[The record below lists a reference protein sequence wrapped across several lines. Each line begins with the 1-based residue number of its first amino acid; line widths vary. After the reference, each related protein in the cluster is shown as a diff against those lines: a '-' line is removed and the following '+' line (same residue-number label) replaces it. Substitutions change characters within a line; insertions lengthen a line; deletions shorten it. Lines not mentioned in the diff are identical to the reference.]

1 MAEAVR
7 EKKSKKSTKAA
18 SPGDNL
24 TPSQKLAAFLVIMGE
39 DSAATIIKKFDDNE
53 RELIC
58 AEMANLPLLDAATQG
73 AVLQEMT
80 IMAVD
85 AQNAIGG
92 GVDFTRGVLEKSVGI
107 FKAAEI
113 IGRVGTAR
121 TSVSSMQQIIDLD
134 AISICNLLREEDAQ
148 TVALVVSYLSA
159 AKGSE
164 VLMSL
169 PDKQREMVIEKLATL
184 ESTPIEVVETLGEVL
199 SKKVGKRVSRAL
211 NQTGGEKSAAALLK
225 AMGKDE
231 RKKLLDNMDERA
243 PDLVR
248 SIRMKMFTFE
258 DMGQL
263 DVKTMQ
269 KIMREVDAGKLA
281 IALSAA
287 DEDLA
292 KAMLGALSKRAA
304 ENVKEEIEELKI
316 SKPRAREVEANQ
328 NSIVDVVRQL
338 ETEGEISLEGDE

>member
-7 EKKSKKSTKAA
+7 KKKETKQ
-18 SPGDNL
+18 PGDNL
-24 TPSQKLAAFLVIMGE
+24 TPTQKLAAFLVIMGE

-85 AQNAIGG
+85 AQNAVGG

-134 AISICNLLREEDAQ
+134 AISICNLLREEDPQ

-159 AKGSE
+159 MKGSE

-169 PDKQREMVIEKLATL
+169 PEKQREMVIEKLATL

-199 SKKVGKRVSRAL
+199 SKKVGKRISRAL
-211 NQTGGEKSAAALLK
+211 NQTGGEKSAATLLK

-231 RKKLLDNMDERA
+231 RKKLLDSMDERS

-263 DVKTMQ
+263 DTKTMQ
-269 KIMREVDAGKLA
+269 KIMREVDASKLA

-287 DEDLA
+287 DQDLA
-292 KAMLGALSKRAA
+292 DAMLGALSKRAA
-304 ENVKEEIEELKI
+304 ENVQEEIEELKM
-316 SKPRAREVEANQ
+316 SKPKAREVEANQ

>member
-7 EKKSKKSTKAA
+7 KKKDTKQ
-18 SPGDNL
+18 PGDDL
-24 TPSQKLAAFLVIMGE
+24 TPTQKLAAFLVIMGE
-39 DSAATIIKKFDDNE
+39 ESAATIIKKFDDNE

-169 PDKQREMVIEKLATL
+169 PEKQREVVIEKLATL

-292 KAMLGALSKRAA
+292 KTMLGALSKRAA